1 MDSIW
6 SKSSAFIQNSID
18 YVRNDLIEHSARTS
32 KKLTAQSLIR
42 NGEHSLIGNHDS
54 AFWKKMLGIS
64 VTGAIVMGSAFYVGY
79 TLAKKRHRFHVSEAD
94 KTEQIEQILVK
105 FKITKDSLNKVMSL
119 MLEEMRKGLD
129 PETHDT
135 ADVKMFPSYVRT
147 LPDGTERGN
156 ILALDLG
163 GTNFR
168 VLLINLDSGEI
179 KVKSKVFLIPQSIMI
194 GTGTQLFDHIAK
206 CLAGFMYAENLVVGN
221 KEYPLGY
228 TFSFPCIQKGL
239 ASAYLERWTK
249 GFDCSGVIGKDVV
262 QMLQDA
268 INRRR
273 DIQVKVLALVND
285 TVGTLM
291 AAAYN
296 DQNTRIG
303 LILGTGSNACYV
315 EDLDNVKTWTEDRD
329 EPKQVISRFQLQN
342 FVFKKKPFLINLI

>member
-1 MDSIW
+1 MESLIQ
-6 SKSSAFIQNSID
+6 KSNVLLQNGIE
-18 YVRNDLIEHSARTS
+18 YVRNDILRQEYQETTGQMILKTTE
-32 KKLTAQSLIR
+32 
-42 NGEHSLIGNHDS
+42 
-54 AFWKKMLGIS
+54 IS
-64 VTGAIVMGSAFYVGY
+64 VKDIKEETIALVKKFLGLSVAGSVVIGSAFYVGY
-79 TLAKKRHRFHVSEAD
+79 QLAKKKHRFHVGYGD
-94 KTEQIEQILVK
+94 KTEQIEQILTK
-105 FKITKDSLNKVMSL
+105 FKLNKESLNKVMSS
-119 MLEEMRKGLD
+119 MLDEMRKGLH

-135 ADVKMFPSYVRT
+135 ADVKMFPTYVRT
-147 LPDGTERGN
+147 LPDGNESGE

-179 KVKSKVFLIPQSIMI
+179 KVKSKVFVIPQSIMT
-194 GTGTQLFDHIAK
+194 GTGKQLFDHIAK

-221 KEYPLGY
+221 KEYPLGF
-228 TFSFPCIQKGL
+228 TFSFPCVQKGL
-239 ASAYLERWTK
+239 ASANLEKWTK
-249 GFDCSGVIGKDVV
+249 GFSCSGVVGQDVV
-262 QMLQDA
+262 KLLQEA
-268 INRRR
+268 IDRRK
-273 DIQVKVLALVND
+273 DIKVKILALVND